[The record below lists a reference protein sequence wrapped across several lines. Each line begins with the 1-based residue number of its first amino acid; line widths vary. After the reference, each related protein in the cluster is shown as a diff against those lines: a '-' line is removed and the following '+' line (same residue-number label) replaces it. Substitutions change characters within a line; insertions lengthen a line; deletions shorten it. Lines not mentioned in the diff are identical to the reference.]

1 MNMTDDP
8 HPHLH
13 LRGSGL
19 GLGRVRRRCPPAT
32 VPTCHGTHPH
42 PHPHLAGGYDTNI
55 CDEVTAAAQSCI
67 EEKGSFSLCIPGGS
81 VVAALANL
89 KADGA
94 DWTKMHVF
102 FCNEKA
108 RSLPDPDP
116 RPGLSPTPN
125 PETPTLTLT
134 LTLILSPN
142 STLPL
147 TPSRC
152 LRCRASLVR
161 SRSPTPSACPR
172 YK

>member
-1 MNMTDDP
+1 M
-8 HPHLH
+8 
-13 LRGSGL
+13 
-19 GLGRVRRRCPPAT
+19 RRRCPPAT

-102 FCNEKA
+102 FCNEKV
-108 RSLPDPDP
+108 RF
-116 RPGLSPTPN
+116 RC
-125 PETPTLTLT
+125 PTLTHALALALRLT
-134 LTLILSPN
+134 LRPQ
-142 STLPL
+142 PY
-147 TPSRC
+147 P
-152 LRCRASLVR
+152 
-161 SRSPTPSACPR
+161 
-172 YK
+172 